1 MLVKKMKI
9 KIINNGEKS
18 LKSLANKESSDF
30 TASLKACGILSL
42 LLGFCAW
49 DCCFTI
55 LLLQLTFR
63 LART

>member
-1 MLVKKMKI
+1 MLVKKMKM

-30 TASLKACGILSL
+30 TAPLKVCGMLL
-42 LLGFCAW
+42 PLLGFCAW

-55 LLLQLTFR
+55 LLLQETL
-63 LART
+63 